1 MQKRIIAGLITGLI
15 TANSQAVTLYENK
28 EQGAKLDLTG
38 SLRMMLENSSKRG
51 RTDGDSDSKLKD
63 SGYTYRAEV

>member
-38 SLRMMLENSSKRG
+38 SLRMMLENSG
-51 RTDGDSDSKLKD
+51 FV
-63 SGYTYRAEV
+63 E